1 MPSHHLVLRCPLL
14 LLLSIFLSTRVFFNE
29 LAFHIR
35 WPKYWSFSFGISP
48 PNEYTGLNSFRIDWF
63 DLLAVHRTLK
73 SLLQHHNSKASI
85 LQHSAFFMVQLLH
98 LYMTTGKTI
107 ALIIWTF
114 VGKMMSLLFNTLF
127 RSVRLSGGSM
137 IKNPPAYAGDARDS
151 GSITGS
157 GRSPGGGNGSLFQ
170 YSCLKNPMDRR
181 SLEGYSP
188 WGRRN
193 LDMTEWLSTY

>member
-1 MPSHHLVLRCPLL
+1 MSQLFKTGSQSIGTSASASVLSVNIQGWFPLVL
-14 LLLSIFLSTRVFFNE
+14 
-29 LAFHIR
+29 
-35 WPKYWSFSFGISP
+35 
-48 PNEYTGLNSFRIDWF
+48 TGLISLPSRG
-63 DLLAVHRTLK
+63 LL
-73 SLLQHHNSKASI
+73 SLLQQYSLKASI
-85 LQHSAFFMVQLLH
+85 LQHSAFYMDQLSH

-193 LDMTEWLSTY
+193 LDMTEWLSTYWELVLS